1 MLNVVWSRLTG
12 EKHDAMTTHHHAD
25 AAHPVLAGET
35 FEVIFNLTDL
45 GNFFIDFNMV
55 PQEGF
60 EPPTPSLRMKI
71 RHAGIELHAGASNC
85 KSLH

>member
-12 EKHDAMTTHHHAD
+12 EKHDAMTMHHHGD

-35 FEVIFNLTDL
+35 FEVNFHFDAFA
-45 GNFFIDFNMV
+45 NFFIDFNMV

-60 EPPTPSLRMKI
+60 EPPTPSLRMTCST
-71 RHAGIELHAGASNC
+71 G
-85 KSLH
+85 

>member
-35 FEVIFNLTDL
+35 FEVIFTSTDL

-60 EPPTPSLRMKI
+60 EPPTPSLRI
-71 RHAGIELHAGASNC
+71 VCSCFPHGSACFR
-85 KSLH
+85 

>member
-1 MLNVVWSRLTG
+1 
-12 EKHDAMTTHHHAD
+12 MTTHHHAYS
-25 AAHPVLAGET
+25 ARPLLTGET
-35 FEVIFNLTDL
+35 FEVIFTSTDL

>member
-35 FEVIFNLTDL
+35 FEVNFHFDAFA
-45 GNFFIDFNMV
+45 NFFIDFNMV

-60 EPPTPSLRMKI
+60 EPPTPSLRTT
-71 RHAGIELHAGASNC
+71 ASPF
-85 KSLH
+85 SLHFICLQAVT

>member
-35 FEVIFNLTDL
+35 FEVIFTSTDL

-60 EPPTPSLRMKI
+60 EPPTPSLRMTSGRYTLLYI
-71 RHAGIELHAGASNC
+71 GIHQYTVSTA
-85 KSLH
+85 